1 MSPSPASTISAADRR
16 HNRRVILILVGM
28 LMLGLACIAWALTW
42 DIDAPDT
49 TDLETPPALNMA
61 SEDFFQLTAQIERLV
76 SSDDIKPAGDI
87 YNDAQSEKKWNQA
100 AVDRLLNS
108 DSATKIWPLI
118 PQILDAGRGRSN
130 WGDLPK
136 HNILNVI
143 NLARLMSVR
152 TLNMARQGNP
162 DQALSGALEICAL
175 GKRMSEA
182 GGSFMYF
189 PGAESIQMMGI
200 ACIRALSE
208 NYSFSEEAMRHAIN
222 EINRQRITAHTVAEL
237 LKGEY
242 TMTGRLIRKISS
254 SDGAKAYG
262 IKPIPIISKITF
274 KPNLTCEA
282 YAAYIRDAGALLSGE
297 DIMKNISDL
306 TMQTTTRLSPT
317 GYKRYINQEGYHVI
331 KTITQDIGSALRRW
345 AELESQLSGL
355 EAFFA
360 LRLYQIKH
368 NGALPESLDALVH
381 TNILSAVPRDHMD
394 DRAIRY
400 SKERRI
406 VWTIGRKNWNPPF
419 PQPDDDDYHEA
430 ESGIFRLDW
439 PDR

>member
-1 MSPSPASTISAADRR
+1 MQPSSASTISAADRR

-28 LMLGLACIAWALTW
+28 LMLGLASIVWALTW

-61 SEDFFQLTAQIERLV
+61 GEDFFQLIAQIERLV

-87 YNDAQSEKKWNQA
+87 YNDAQFEKKWNQA

-108 DSATKIWPLI
+108 DAATKIWPLI

-130 WGDLPK
+130 WGNLPK

-143 NLARLMSVR
+143 NLALLMSVR

-175 GKRMSEA
+175 GKRVSEA
-182 GGSFMYF
+182 GVGLGDLL
-189 PGAESIQMMGI
+189 GAKSIQMMGI
-200 ACIRALSE
+200 ACIRTSLE
-208 NYSFSEEAMRHAIN
+208 NCSFSEEAMRHAIN
-222 EINRQRITAHTVAEL
+222 EINRQRITAHAVAEL
-237 LKGEY
+237 LKGEF
-242 TMTGRLIRKISS
+242 TMASPLIRKKSYFNRIS
-254 SDGAKAYG
+254 AYG

-282 YAAYIRDAGALLSGE
+282 YAAYIRDAEALLSGE
-297 DIMKNISDL
+297 NIIKNVSTL

-331 KTITQDIGSALRRW
+331 KTVIQGIGGALCRW
-345 AELESQLSGL
+345 AEVESQLSGL

-360 LRLYQIKH
+360 LRL
-368 NGALPESLDALVH
+368 
-381 TNILSAVPRDHMD
+381 
-394 DRAIRY
+394 
-400 SKERRI
+400 
-406 VWTIGRKNWNPPF
+406 
-419 PQPDDDDYHEA
+419 
-430 ESGIFRLDW
+430 
-439 PDR
+439 